1 MNKTTNPCFSNGS
14 EAAMWIDRNCDRCV
28 KSARLKV
35 NNVSHISEYTKSR
48 CKIWDEIGE
57 QWLGYG
63 NEPVSLRTYDA
74 TQRLDCPYRQEHW
87 PKRKKIMKKDKNQ
100 LELGL
105 WTKEK

>member
-1 MNKTTNPCFSNGS
+1 MKTSRPCFSSGS
-14 EAAMWIDRNCDRCV
+14 EAEWWIDRNCDRCV

-105 WTKEK
+105 